1 MFPADKKNKLS
12 NIDDEDVIAMFL
24 MRETARG
31 NASLWNDYLRIL
43 PQHIPIGIYFNED
56 ELNALQNKERIASIK
71 KEKKSFEKKFLSFK
85 IKNILSIFF
94 NDIPELVEKYAT
106 IDRYFW
112 GISVISSRALTID
125 GKRYLVPLA
134 DVFNYNSDLR
144 VRVAND
150 GENYGKYHQI
160 KDDKFHISFLFFIIF
175 SKKFH
180 NFFNFLFFL

>member
-12 NIDDEDVIAMFL
+12 SIDDEDVIAMFL

-31 NASLWNDYLRIL
+31 NASLWNEYLRIL
-43 PQHIPIGIYFNED
+43 PHHIPIGIYFNDD
-56 ELNALQNKERIASIK
+56 ELNALQNDDRIASIK

-94 NDIPELVEKYAT
+94 NDIPELVDKYAT

-112 GISVISSRALTID
+112 GISVISSRALTIE

-144 VRVAND
+144 VRIAND

-160 KDDKFHISFLFFIIF
+160 KDDKFHISFF
-175 SKKFH
+175 SKISKISKF
-180 NFFNFLFFL
+180 L